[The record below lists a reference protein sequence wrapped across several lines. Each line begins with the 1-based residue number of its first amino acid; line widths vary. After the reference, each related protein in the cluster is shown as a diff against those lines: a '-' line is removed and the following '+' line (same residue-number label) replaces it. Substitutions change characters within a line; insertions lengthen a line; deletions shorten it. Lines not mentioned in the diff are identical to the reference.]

1 MNIRELEKAILVGA
15 KLQRD
20 QRDFELSMEELTG
33 LVEAAGKQVAATLF
47 QNREKPE
54 AATFI
59 GKGKLEELRHLI
71 AELEADVVV
80 FDHELSPVQQRNLET
95 ELEIK
100 IMDRSMLILEI
111 FSQRAR
117 SREGKLQVE
126 LATLEYKLP
135 RLTGMGSSM
144 SRLGAGIGTRGAGE
158 QKKELD
164 KRYLRKRITA
174 IKVELQKVKANRQT
188 QKKRRER
195 NNIPV
200 ISLAGYTNAGKS
212 SLFNRLCTQFSKHG
226 TAQVEA
232 DNRLFQ
238 TLDTTT
244 RKLKLPSGR
253 EVLLSDSV
261 GFIQN
266 LPHHLV
272 AAFSSTL
279 EEVAEADLI
288 LQVIDVSH
296 PHHLEQIEVVE
307 KVLKDLGADQEKI
320 IKVFNKADKLHVYPQ
335 EGIFISALTGQGIDK
350 LLSVIEKAI
359 AEKIDARC

>member
-1 MNIRELEKAILVGA
+1 MHREKIEKAILVGV
-15 KLQRD
+15 KLKKD
-20 QRDFELSMEELTG
+20 KRDFELSMEELDG
-33 LVEAAGKQVAATLF
+33 LVEAAGGQVVATLI
-47 QNREKPE
+47 QTRERTD

-71 AELEADVVV
+71 AELETDLVV
-80 FDHELSPVQQRNLET
+80 FDRELSPVQQRNLEA
-95 ELEIK
+95 ELETK
-100 IMDRSMLILEI
+100 IIDRSMLILEI

-126 LATLEYKLP
+126 LATMEYKLP
-135 RLTGMGSSM
+135 RLTGLGSSM

-158 QKKELD
+158 QKRELD
-164 KRYLRKRITA
+164 KRYLRKRIND
-174 IKVELQKVKANRQT
+174 IKEELQRVKSNRQT

-212 SLFNRLCTQFSKHG
+212 SLFNLLCTQLSKHG

-244 RKLKLPSGR
+244 RKIKLPSGR
-253 EVLLSDSV
+253 EILLSDSV

-288 LQVIDVSH
+288 LQVIDVSN
-296 PHHLEQIEVVE
+296 PDHLEQIQVVE
-307 KVLKDLGADQEKI
+307 KVLKDLGADQERI
-320 IKVFNKADKLHVYPQ
+320 LKVFNKVDKLDTFPQ
-335 EGIFISALTGQGIDK
+335 EGIFVSALTGQGIDR
-350 LLSVIEKAI
+350 LLQVMEKTVAEKA
-359 AEKIDARC
+359 EMK